1 MCQCPC
7 IDLKVHLYRGLHV
20 FYLLI
25 ATAKGTLGLIRFF
38 SLIEILDS
46 RLNGSQIHAG
56 FDFDCIGSTI
66 AILIGLF
73 V

>member
-1 MCQCPC
+1 M
-7 IDLKVHLYRGLHV
+7 HLYRGLHV

-25 ATAKGTLGLIRFF
+25 AAAEGTLGLIRYF

-46 RLNGSQIHAG
+46 GLNGSQIHAG
-56 FDFDCIGSTI
+56 FAFDCAL